1 MCCFCFLTQISTGP
15 LRLCVGGPAYVHTCV
30 LSGSRGTAGVLAFSE
45 NTIFKPF
52 YISLSNLRSTV
63 SRCQAQAHFLHVF
76 LLLLLPIVC
85 CSSHMNN
92 IQEGN
97 NRNWQDY
104 LLTSTSLLRPPHL
117 YRWKKRAE
125 SSFRRPPA
133 LNAHAHAGKTC
144 ALLVSDRRIKK
155 NNDPASWHFELWISF
170 ILVNKH
176 QPLCQAVKLL

>member
-1 MCCFCFLTQISTGP
+1 MLLLFFNTNQHRPAAFVCGWTCICAYMCAEWEQGHSWGLGFLWEHHLQAFLHLIVKPP
-15 LRLCVGGPAYVHTCV
+15 LYSIEV
-30 LSGSRGTAGVLAFSE
+30 SGSSSLPARFPPLAIAYCMLFIWDE
-45 NTIFKPF
+45 
-52 YISLSNLRSTV
+52 
-63 SRCQAQAHFLHVF
+63 
-76 LLLLLPIVC
+76 
-85 CSSHMNN
+85 
-92 IQEGN
+92 EGN